1 MAGTEKSLKAS
12 RRTPGRPRQEDV
24 AQIDSRLLE
33 LALQEFMQHGYGGA
47 SISRMAREAGISKNT
62 VYSRFE
68 SKQALF
74 HAIMQQ
80 QIERSAPARLLT
92 SGSGRPDLEAGLKA
106 YANTMLELSQQPE
119 FLGVN
124 RLMYSESHRF
134 PELGAEAEE
143 RARLGIKRISRF
155 VSECAEADGIP
166 CANPRGV
173 AEVFIHMIRGW
184 YLSVMLTNTPV
195 SARKRRQ
202 WVDTAVH
209 ILLSSRR
216 EW

>member
-1 MAGTEKSLKAS
+1 MSGTEKSLKAS
-12 RRTPGRPRQEDV
+12 RRAPGRPRQADV

-80 QIERSAPARLLT
+80 QIERLAPARLLT
-92 SGSGRPDLEAGLKA
+92 SGSGRPDLEAGLKS
-106 YANTMLELSQQPE
+106 YANTMLELSQQAE

-124 RLMYSESHRF
+124 RLMYSESQRF
-134 PELGAEAEE
+134 PELGIEAEE

-155 VSECAEADGIP
+155 ISECADADGIP
-166 CANPRGV
+166 CKNPRGV

-195 SARKRRQ
+195 STRKRRQ

-209 ILLSSRR
+209 TLLCSR
-216 EW
+216 EGW